1 MNLRNSR
8 NSSGIS
14 GGMESTAVDGSK
26 MSVDEVKE
34 TLRQEMVAEF
44 LAINAG
50 MGTGMDTKE
59 SLCWEIMVEINTVLI
74 DAGQNAKEY
83 LREEMAAEI
92 KAALMGVGR
101 EERGEIANAQDDFQQ
116 DLTLS
121 INIPILGAGDVDSGN
136 DFKTDTIGLLY
147 GLSQGSLKEII

>member
-1 MNLRNSR
+1 MLIGVQIKNN
-8 NSSGIS
+8 
-14 GGMESTAVDGSK
+14 TVDGPK
-26 MSVDEVKE
+26 TLVDEVKE

-59 SLCWEIMVEINTVLI
+59 SLRREIMAEINTVLI
-74 DAGQNAKEY
+74 GAGQNAKEY

-101 EERGEIANAQDDFQQ
+101 EESGEIANARDDFQQ
-116 DLTLS
+116 DPTS
-121 INIPILGAGDVDSGN
+121 SVNILISGAGDVDSGN
-136 DFKTDTIGLLY
+136 DFKTDTIGLEGDHLDN
-147 GLSQGSLKEII
+147 

>member
-1 MNLRNSR
+1 MLIGVQIENN
-8 NSSGIS
+8 
-14 GGMESTAVDGSK
+14 TVDGPK

-44 LAINAG
+44 LAMNAG

-59 SLCWEIMVEINTVLI
+59 SLRREIMAEINTVLI
-74 DAGQNAKEY
+74 GAGQNAKEY

-101 EERGEIANAQDDFQQ
+101 EESGEIANVRDNFQQ
-116 DLTLS
+116 DPTSS
-121 INIPILGAGDVDSGN
+121 ISIFILGHDGDSGN
-136 DFKTDTIGLLY
+136 DFKT
-147 GLSQGSLKEII
+147 Q